1 MSCICTSQQY
11 IDQNGNIQN
20 ITEGMCVEIIADNP
34 DCCDVFDFACYK
46 KLYFDT
52 TAFNYVGCKFCQST
66 NPSCCEQIQNFTNS
80 LNPDKNSN
88 CCENFDS
95 YCVKAKNILEKER
108 TSACF
113 VEEENTVDN
122 TYSSFLGIDLP
133 DPPKTIPDGSVIITC
148 PGDPLCISVGLICD
162 SCAADGSF
170 QVLQYQCGCPG
181 QEETRY
187 ACIKV
192 CVTPPDLE
200 TGEDGSCLSCDFVLD
215 PVDQLGC
222 QPCTF
227 SRPCP
232 SECDTPAPPPGCL
245 CLGCDLNYGYTSYTS
260 TPEVFLAVWSPPWV
274 VQQDPDNPNIPPACE
289 GFCTDKFGTCGTIDK
304 ETYPCEYSQD
314 PQPCSGSMGTTL
326 CACYDKGGNWAA
338 FTRFSARK
346 FKYNESGVQNTS
358 IRATDEE
365 QIRYR
370 ENEIATQVNI
380 LQGNCRKCC
389 DPSFCGNN
397 APPEFESVNTA
408 CVHKQMDPYVYP
420 NNCYGMTPNGDFIDD
435 QPQETA
441 IAIIKNIQAGIKSKY
456 LGCIDCPQG
465 DESEYGTYT
474 PGVRLLESEFCSYE
488 QPITE
493 CKNQNYVYGKPLPEG
508 GITGVFAIF
517 DAPHKYELFSSDC
530 CKLITKCAPLDA
542 ECLSQ
547 YGSNCDGFMNE
558 LCETRAFRFCIH
570 DGCDLLDPSE
580 RSSEPFVHYYQGIS
594 AGDDYLDGSGT
605 NDDCFGITSMV
616 TGLSFIDDF
625 GDRTTINDDGQRS
638 SLPPQKTGTCFN
650 NSAPSQFNCI
660 KLMAD
665 ISSPGNPRRDA
676 VVNYF
681 KNYMHFDISS
691 YLDECFCSHMD
702 VVSFDEGDQP
712 AIPRYPY
719 DNPGG
724 VNSPTPKLCKK
735 WFEIE
740 QINKSRRENVLPG
753 EVYTGPFI
761 SNQGEVSFGDLSRDY
776 GYLDATQNDYVTY
789 AISEGFGNY
798 FTAESVLFNA
808 AATNDNVTNE
818 LNNPNANRNPC
829 TPCHGFYP
837 LYLDSIYRGFTA
849 ENLFLNLQGYSKYK
863 FYGDIDDGA
872 YKTIL
877 TRKTLLEQIATNRIY
892 NKEACEFIQAVIC
905 SGIEVLHITEPSDLQ
920 FYNNTN
926 YTGLTGPANREI
938 LSKIYGSGIFTDKPL
953 ESPSYLS
960 SYGVGSNPIDTYAVK
975 VIETNNAFNIN
986 LGVCRSYPSSPE
998 DNFPFCNVSALDAG
1012 GNIDACNNVNEII
1025 MAGRCYS
1032 GPILSKEIWYGSGPW
1047 MGFANY
1053 FENLYGY
1060 TAANDKTFKEWILGV
1075 TNLNQEI
1082 PNTGQTVRS
1091 LFYGAL
1097 RTGENFL
1104 RESTPNTDRIK
1115 IDEARY
1121 LDPSGTIE
1129 NPYIPLEKLKAQ
1141 VVNEHCFD
1149 SPILPTFV
1157 NINKPCLSDHDDGAC
1172 AFFGSCDDLETF
1184 LLNVVS
1190 QTPCPACESAIDFC
1204 GLYSKGSTCANQVS
1218 ASININN
1225 NISSSCVTSD
1235 YILQLFKDICD
1246 AESNPCSFKYNNK
1259 RYRQKPPP

>member
-46 KLYFDT
+46 KLYFDN
-52 TAFNYVGCKFCQST
+52 TAVNYVGCKYCQSS
-66 NPSCCEQIQNFTNS
+66 NSSCCEEIQNYTNY
-80 LNPDKNSN
+80 LNPDRNSN

-95 YCVKAKNILEKER
+95 YCLEAKEILEKER

-122 TYSSFLGIDLP
+122 TYSSFLLGSGLP
-133 DPPKTIPDGSVIITC
+133 NNTITAPNGSVVITC
-148 PGDPLCISVGLICD
+148 PGDPLCINVGFICD

-170 QVLQYQCGCPG
+170 QVVQYQAGCPG
-181 QEETRY
+181 QLETIY
-187 ACIKV
+187 ACLRV
-192 CVTPPDLE
+192 CVGPD
-200 TGEDGSCLSCDFVLD
+200 GICRSCDFILD
-215 PVDQLGC
+215 PVDELGC
-222 QPCTF
+222 QPSTF

-232 SECDTPAPPPGCL
+232 SACDTPSPPPGCL

-274 VQQDPDNPNIPPACE
+274 AQQDPNDEEECE
-289 GFCTDKFGTCGTIDK
+289 GFCSNAFGICGTIDK
-304 ETYPCEYSQD
+304 ETYTCEYTQD
-314 PQPCSGSMGTTL
+314 RPACPGSIGATL

-346 FKYNESGVQNTS
+346 FKYNESGIQNTS
-358 IRATDEE
+358 IKTTAEE

-370 ENEIATQVNI
+370 ENEIATQVNV

-389 DPSFCGNN
+389 DPSSCTDNP
-397 APPEFESVNTA
+397 PPEFESINTSCVN
-408 CVHKQMDPYVYP
+408 KQRDPLNYP
-420 NNCYGMTPNGDFIDD
+420 NNCYGMTPNEGFIDD
-435 QPQETA
+435 QPKEYA
-441 IAIIKNIQAGIKSKY
+441 IAIIKNIQAGTKSIH
-456 LGCIDCPQG
+456 LGCVDCPQEE
-465 DESEYGTYT
+465 ESEYGVYT
-474 PGVRLLESEFCSYE
+474 PGVRLLESEFCSYD

-493 CKNQNYVYGKPLPEG
+493 CKNQNYLYGKPLPEG
-508 GITGVFAIF
+508 GITGVFKIF
-517 DAPHKYELFSSDC
+517 DAPHKYELFSPNC
-530 CKLITKCAPLDA
+530 CNLITKCAPLDA

-594 AGDDYLDGSGT
+594 AGDNYINNPSAGT
-605 NDDCFGITSMV
+605 NDDCFIIENVESGTR
-616 TGLSFIDDF
+616 FIDDF

-650 NSAPSQFNCI
+650 NSAASQFSCI
-660 KLMAD
+660 NLMAD

-681 KNYMHFDISS
+681 KNYMHFDISP

-712 AIPRYPY
+712 AIPVYPY

-724 VNSPTPKLCKK
+724 VNSTTPKLCKK

-740 QINKSRRENVLPG
+740 QINESRRNNVLPG
-753 EVYTGPFI
+753 EVYTGAFV
-761 SNQGEVSFGDLSRDY
+761 SNQGEVSFDNLSNDF

-789 AISEGFGNY
+789 AIASGLGSY
-798 FTAESVLFNA
+798 FTAESGVFNSS
-808 AATNDNVTNE
+808 ATNDNVTNE

-837 LYLDSIYRGFTA
+837 LYLDSLSRGFTA
-849 ENLFLNLQGYSKYK
+849 ENLYLYLEGYDRYK
-863 FYGDIDDGA
+863 MYGDIDDGA
-872 YKTIL
+872 YKTII
-877 TRKTLLEQIATNRIY
+877 TRKTLLEQIGTNRIY
-892 NKEACEFIQAVIC
+892 NKEACEFIQAVLC
-905 SGIEVLHITEPSDLQ
+905 SGIEVLHITEPSDFE
-920 FYNNTN
+920 FYNK

-953 ESPSYLS
+953 ESPTGYLS
-960 SYGVGSNPIDTYAVK
+960 SYGIATNPMDTYAVK

-986 LGVCRSYPSSPE
+986 LGVCRSYPQSPE
-998 DNFPFCNVSALDAG
+998 DSFPFCRVSAVDAA

-1032 GPILSKEIWYGSGPW
+1032 GPIISKEVWYGSGEW
-1047 MGFANY
+1047 IGFNN
-1053 FENLYGY
+1053 FFTNFYGY
-1060 TAANDKTFKEWILGV
+1060 TAANDKTFKEWILSVADLDAG
-1075 TNLNQEI
+1075 I
-1082 PNTGQTVRS
+1082 PNTGFSVRQ
-1091 LFYGAL
+1091 LFYNAL
-1097 RTGENFL
+1097 VTANGFL
-1104 RESTPNTDRIK
+1104 RYSQPNTAKVK
-1115 IDEARY
+1115 IDEIRY
-1121 LDPSGTIE
+1121 LGPGETTE
-1129 NPYIPLEKLKAQ
+1129 NPYIPLETLKAQ

-1149 SPILPTFV
+1149 SPILPTFE
-1157 NINKPCLSDHDDGAC
+1157 NINKPCLSDPATGAC
-1172 AFFGSCDDLETF
+1172 FFIGFCNDLQEFLGFVASFCPSC
-1184 LLNVVS
+1184 N
-1190 QTPCPACESAIDFC
+1190 QTGNADFC
-1204 GLYSKGSTCANQVS
+1204 DLYSQGLTCATEVKDY
-1218 ASININN
+1218 INAFVPGCITPLEN
-1225 NISSSCVTSD
+1225 SQ
-1235 YILQLFKDICD
+1235 YILQLFKDTCD
-1246 AESNPCSFKYNNK
+1246 SESNPCNFKYNNK